1 MRRLI
6 GAMTLALS
14 LGLAP
19 SFAGAQQDQQQQGQ
33 MDQMDQPQAQQQQQQ
48 QDQMGASDIRDQRP
62 TSIVAVAKGTVTGLN
77 LSRGLI
83 TISTGRGSLTLNALP
98 SQISDLNPGDLV
110 ALSYNN
116 YNGVRWLALNQSA
129 GGGLGGSGQT
139 SLDAQS
145 FGQYGV
151 VTGYV
156 TQLNKNSGTITVRNV
171 QFRTHPQFLEN
182 LLPGQFVNVTF
193 AQVGNINWAQQINP
207 VTGQAP
213 SLPGQSQQS
222 QQK

>member
-6 GAMTLALS
+6 AATTLALS
-14 LGLAP
+14 LGLVP
-19 SFAGAQQDQQQQGQ
+19 SLAN
-33 MDQMDQPQAQQQQQQ
+33 AQQQQQQ
-48 QDQMGASDIRDQRP
+48 QDQASQQDQQQMGQQQMGGQMEIRDQRP

-83 TISTGRGSLTLNALP
+83 TISTGRGNLTLNALP
-98 SQISDLNPGDLV
+98 SQIADLNPGDLV

-129 GGGLGGSGQT
+129 GGGIGGAGAT
-139 SLDAQS
+139 SLDPQA

-156 TQLNKNSGTITVRNV
+156 TQLNKNNGTITVRNV
-171 QFRTHPQFLEN
+171 PFRTHPQFLEN

-207 VTGQAP
+207 VGAQAP
-213 SLPGQSQQS
+213 SLPGQQQQGG
-222 QQK
+222 QQ